1 MLFHRQ
7 FFFLGSTVT
16 LLMSTSV
23 LTSVSLTVMLL
34 LCLCCT
40 SSQARVGRPRLP
52 TGDPTY
58 VNISFGAIGGMSA
71 PASADGGD
79 ATRVSAFIGLPYAS
93 PPTEDLRWKPPM
105 DWLAQYAGG
114 LRPAMFYGN
123 ACPQLAENGVAVGE
137 EDCLYLNVWVP
148 TNATTASAELLPIL
162 FFIHGGSC
170 TSGAGSL
177 PIYDGTKLALSQNAM
192 VVTINYRLGPFG
204 FLAMQ
209 TDVEQKRTTGNW
221 GLLDQRSAMRW
232 VQREAKAFGGDASR
246 LTIFGESAGALS
258 VCMHLIMPAS
268 APLFTSAILESRSCK
283 ATPLTAALGN
293 ATMPS
298 ASGSLGLANT
308 SGCGAIAMHY
318 NGSVDHAAVEDCLRR
333 VPSVAVFAAAA
344 IAPGWG
350 PVVDGA
356 EITDDPR
363 VLLAAGRFSRV
374 PIITGSNR
382 DDGAMFTLDSAQSL
396 SPLLYEAALLC
407 PLSLPTDA
415 CVLPPDEFSVAQR
428 KQLLALYPARGSGL
442 IDAGN
447 ARLMQQIYT
456 DRVFTCPSR
465 FLANTCVPSSR
476 ARALSLSLSLSA
488 SASASSSSSSSSSS
502 FQTRRLASDP
512 LLRTHRLLCHLGH
525 LQQQHQQ
532 QQQ

>member
-1 MLFHRQ
+1 MLFFPLIHAALPR
-7 FFFLGSTVT
+7 L
-16 LLMSTSV
+16 
-23 LTSVSLTVMLL
+23 
-34 LCLCCT
+34 
-40 SSQARVGRPRLP
+40 ARIGRPRLP
-52 TGDPTY
+52 IGDPTY

-71 PASADGGD
+71 PVTENGGD
-79 ATRVSAFIGLPYAS
+79 ATRVSAFIGLPYAT
-93 PPTEDLRWKPPM
+93 PPTQDQRWKPPT
-105 DWLAQYAGG
+105 DWFAQYAGG

-148 TNATTASAELLPIL
+148 TNATNGTLGLLPIL

-177 PIYDGTKLALSQNAM
+177 PIYDGTKLALSQNSM

-204 FLAMQ
+204 FLAMK
-209 TDVEQKRTTGNW
+209 TDEEQQRTTGNW

-268 APLFTSAILESRSCK
+268 APLFASAILESRSCK
-283 ATPLTAALGN
+283 ALALADALGN
-293 ATMPS
+293 ATVPS
-298 ASGSLGLANT
+298 ATGSLGLANT
-308 SGCGAIAMHY
+308 SGCGAIAMHF
-318 NGSVDHAAVEDCLRR
+318 NGSVDHVAVEECLRR
-333 VPSVAVFAAAA
+333 IPSIAIFAAAA
-344 IAPGWG
+344 LAPGWG
-350 PVVDGA
+350 PVVDGV
-356 EITDDPR
+356 EIADDPR

-382 DDGAMFTLDSAQSL
+382 DDGAMFTLESDQSL

-407 PLSLPTDA
+407 PFSIPSDA
-415 CVLPPDEFSVAQR
+415 CVLPPDDFSVAQR

-465 FLANTCVPSSR
+465 FLANTCVTSSLSLPR
-476 ARALSLSLSLSA
+476 ALALSRALSLSLSLFLALSLSFFTAQYFNVQVDLHPARSYLPVTAFFAA
-488 SASASSSSSSSSSS
+488 SIAN
-502 FQTRRLASDP
+502 TTTTTTTTKP
-512 LLRTHRLLCHLGH
+512 RTITTT
-525 LQQQHQQ
+525 
-532 QQQ
+532 